1 MTTLFIIVIIIMV
14 FALIFGMSSS
24 SININQIY
32 GFKQVYEIETD
43 LININIVILDK
54 NNTIIA
60 NIADYNDIAS
70 IVEKLGNTKV
80 KIINGSLSNNSDNKI
95 KITNKNKEC
104 IIMITK
110 NKLTINNDEKT
121 VYEFKTELYNEL
133 NKIIDKYK

>member
-43 LININIVILDK
+43 LINMNILVLDK

-70 IVEKLGNTKV
+70 IIEKLGNTKV
-80 KIINGSLSNNSDNKI
+80 KIVNGSLSNDADNKI
-95 KITNKNKEC
+95 KIINKNKEC